1 MLKKFGP
8 YLVLIALAF
17 GFSVLVSN
25 VEALK
30 HAFTTPPEGLYLVIA
45 LLSALGYGLNLIAP
59 KTVFPWVARHLGI
72 VETAIDLFY

>member
-8 YLVLIALAF
+8 YLGLILLAV
-17 GFSVLVSN
+17 GLSVVVHN

-45 LLSALGYGLNLIAP
+45 LLFALGYGLN
-59 KTVFPWVARHLGI
+59 V
-72 VETAIDLFY
+72 IDVSVTGNFDTHTTHVV